1 MKNLSSLNL
10 ILLFI
15 LCIISV
21 TFIVTILKQN
31 YKHNNNNI
39 NQGIENSINR
49 IIGMKEGFQT
59 QNDNKYINNNNKT
72 GQNASAAIDA
82 GIASTTTAA
91 PQEETHIE
99 SLTDNDTNEPASLD
113 DMFTNLTSLEEK
125 CSEYEIKQQDNDDR
139 EKKRHEE
146 FIQEQLD
153 IENVKINELTEI
165 VNFYR
170 KKYHEKM
177 SVNSKCRKN
186 KFNIL
191 ENTMDGLKKVKE
203 DDLNTQD
210 VYLKFNNKTKPLT
223 TTPLTTNPPA
233 TNPPATTSTSTQ
245 KN

>member
-31 YKHNNNNI
+31 YNHNNNNI

-59 QNDNKYINNNNKT
+59 QNDNKYNNNNNKT
-72 GQNASAAIDA
+72 GQNASAAIDN
-82 GIASTTTAA
+82 GLELITTMS

-177 SVNSKCRKN
+177 SVNSECRKN

-191 ENTMDGLKKVKE
+191 ENTMDGLNKVKE

-210 VYLKFNNKTKPLT
+210 VYLKFNNKNK
-223 TTPLTTNPPA
+223 TPV
-233 TNPPATTSTSTQ
+233 TTST
-245 KN
+245 